1 MKKSQRHHIDELF
14 PTLAY
19 DPELQVFLL
28 ADSSLGFGFLC
39 RPLTGADPS
48 VSARVNV
55 LLNQDWPVDT
65 ILQVSLW
72 TSPDIEESLA
82 VMQARRLK
90 QQKPTYKTMTKAS
103 IEFLR
108 QGTDKPPEPISG
120 ARLRRSYVLI
130 TVKLPIAHPRPSASE
145 MRTATELQMAT
156 KQSLATIGLYPD
168 VLDSNQYVRIMNTL
182 VNWNS
187 FAGWKDRV
195 VPECDPTQLIRDQ
208 LLDYDTV
215 LESDEKGILLNPK
228 RVKTL
233 SAKRTPDHFY
243 FGSAKSYLG
252 DFLSGTRGIRQNALI
267 SMSIHYPDAESTRAK
282 QEGVRQFITNQVNTP
297 IARFLPALVHRKQN
311 FDVLFDAY
319 ADGDRPIR
327 SYFGMVLFCDE
338 QDEAAAISNARV
350 YFREL
355 GFQLLEDKFFC
366 LPFFL
371 NCLPFGAERAAIPD
385 LKRYRTLAT
394 RHAIPLLPIFGD
406 WAGTGTPTLNFVSR
420 NGEHMAVSL
429 FDTTGNYNLCIAAES
444 GKGKSFL
451 TNEIIVS
458 YLTEG
463 AQIWAI
469 DVGRSYENLCEVLEG
484 DFVKFTNSSGICMN
498 PFEIVQHF
506 EEEADMLAGLVSQM
520 AAPTEKLTDFQ
531 TAGLKRILKNLW
543 TAKAQSMSVDD
554 IATTLC
560 SEEDQRLKDVGEQLF
575 PFTTKGEYGR
585 YFNGK
590 NNAKFASDFTV
601 LELEELKGR
610 KHLQQVVLLQLI
622 YQIQQEM
629 YLGER
634 NRPKIVIIDEA
645 WDLLTEGD
653 VAKFMEHGYRRFRKY
668 GGAAVTITQSVNDL
682 YRNAAGRAIVE
693 NSANMYL
700 LGQKAEVIE
709 GMKQDRRLPLSDGGY
724 ELLKTVHT
732 LPGAYSEIF
741 FITEMGSGIGRLI
754 VDPFKRVLFS
764 TKPEDV
770 QALKQLRRQ
779 GLSLG
784 EAVQQLI
791 ESRKSK
797 GATARHLD
805 NAHYTKDSEVQH
817 GR

>member
-1 MKKSQRHHIDELF
+1 MKASRTHTADSLF
-14 PTLAY
+14 SALAY
-19 DPELQVFLL
+19 DNAHHLFLL
-28 ADSSLGFGFLC
+28 ADASIGFGFIC
-39 RPLTGADPS
+39 RPLTGADQS
-48 VSARVNV
+48 VAARVNV
-55 LLNQDWPVDT
+55 LLNQDWPT
-65 ILQVSLW
+65 ETLLQVSLW

-82 VMQARRLK
+82 VMQTRRIK
-90 QQKPTYKTMTKAS
+90 QQKSTYKTMTGAS

-108 QGTDKPPEPISG
+108 QGTTKPPEAISG
-120 ARLRRSYVLI
+120 ARLRRSHVI
-130 TVKLPIAHPRPSASE
+130 VTVKLPIANPRPNEAE
-145 MRTATELQMAT
+145 IRRATELQLAT
-156 KQSLATIGLYPD
+156 QQSLSTIGLYPSI
-168 VLDSNQYVRIMNTL
+168 LDADQYVRVLNTL
-182 VNWNS
+182 LNWNPD
-187 FAGWKDRV
+187 AGWKDRV

-208 LLDYDTV
+208 LLDYDNAVET
-215 LESDEKGILLNPK
+215 DEKGVWLGNK

-252 DFLSGTRGIRQNALI
+252 DILSGTRGIRQNALL
-267 SMSIHYPDAESTRAK
+267 SLTLHYPDAESTRTR

-297 IARFLPALVHRKQN
+297 IARFLPALVQRKHN
-311 FDVLFDAY
+311 FDVLFEAY
-319 ADGDRPIR
+319 GDGDRPIR
-327 SYFGMVLFCDE
+327 SYFGVLLFCDE
-338 QDEAAAISNARV
+338 QEESAAVSNARV

-355 GFQLLEDKFFC
+355 GFQLLEDKYFC

-371 NCLPFGAERAAIPD
+371 NCLPFGPERSAIAD

-394 RHAIPLLPIFGD
+394 RHAIPLLPLFGD

-484 DFVKFTNSSGICMN
+484 DFVKFTHGSGICMN
-498 PFEIVQHF
+498 PFEIVQNF

-531 TAGLKRILKNLW
+531 TAGLKRILKQLW
-543 TAKAQSMSVDD
+543 TEKAQSMSVDD
-554 IATTLC
+554 IARQLC
-560 SEEDQRLKDVGEQLF
+560 AETDQRLKDVGEQLF

-585 YFNGK
+585 YFNGR
-590 NNAKFASDFTV
+590 NNAKFANDFTV

-700 LGQKAEVIE
+700 LGQKAEVID

-754 VDPFKRVLFS
+754 VDPFKRILFS

-784 EAVQQLI
+784 DAIQQLLD
-791 ESRKSK
+791 SRQPKP
-797 GATARHLD
+797 R
-805 NAHYTKDSEVQH
+805 EVSH

>member
-1 MKKSQRHHIDELF
+1 MSTAQRPRTHQLF
-14 PTLAY
+14 SVLAY
-19 DPELQVFLL
+19 EYDQHLFLM
-28 ADSSLGFGFLC
+28 ADNSIGFGFVC
-39 RPLTGADPS
+39 RPMTGADTS

-55 LLNQDWPVDT
+55 LLNQDWPPDT
-65 ILQVSLW
+65 LVQVSLW
-72 TSPDIEESLA
+72 TSPDIEETLA
-82 VMQARRLK
+82 VMQTRRLK
-90 QQKPTYKTMTKAS
+90 QQKSTYKAMTQAS
-103 IEFLR
+103 IDFLR
-108 QGTDKPPEPISG
+108 RATDKAPEAISG
-120 ARLRRSYVLI
+120 ARLRHSHILV
-130 TVKLPIAHPRPSASE
+130 TVKLPMANPRPSDNDIRRAS
-145 MRTATELQMAT
+145 ELQMAT
-156 KQSLATIGLYPD
+156 QQSLSTIGLYPE
-168 VLDSNQYVRIMNTL
+168 VLGSDQYVRILNTL
-182 VNWNS
+182 LNWGTD
-187 FAGWKDRV
+187 AGWKDRV
-195 VPECDPTQLIRDQ
+195 VPECDPSQLIRDQ
-208 LLDYDTV
+208 LLDYDNT
-215 LESDEKGILLNPK
+215 LELDEKGLWLGSK

-252 DFLSGTRGIRQNALI
+252 DLLSGSRGIRQNTLL
-267 SMSIHYPDAESTRAK
+267 SLTLHYPDAESTRTR

-297 IARFLPALVHRKQN
+297 IARFLPVLLQRKHH
-311 FDVLFDAY
+311 FDILFDAY
-319 ADGDRPIR
+319 RDGDRPIR
-327 SYFGMVLFCDE
+327 AYFGVLLFCDAIE
-338 QDEAAAISNARV
+338 EAAAVSNARV

-355 GFQLLEDKFFC
+355 GFQLLEDKYFC

-371 NCLPFGAERAAIPD
+371 NCLPFGAERSAIAD

-394 RHAIPLLPIFGD
+394 RHAIPLLPLFGD

-458 YLTEG
+458 YLAEG

-484 DFVKFTNSSGICMN
+484 DFVKFTHSSTICMN
-498 PFEIVQHF
+498 PFEIIQNF

-531 TAGLKRILKNLW
+531 TAGLKRILKQLW
-543 TAKAQSMSVDD
+543 TEKSQTMSVDD
-554 IATTLC
+554 IAKCLRT
-560 SEEDQRLKDVGEQLF
+560 EVDQRLKDVGEQLF
-575 PFTTKGEYGR
+575 PFTTQGEYGR
-585 YFNGK
+585 YFNGQ
-590 NNAKFASDFTV
+590 NNARFTRDFTV

-700 LGQKAEVIE
+700 LGQKTEVIE

-754 VDPFKRVLFS
+754 VDPFKRILFS

-770 QALKQLRRQ
+770 NALKQLRQQ

-784 EAVQQLI
+784 AAIQQLI
-791 ESRKSK
+791 NYRSNKSR
-797 GATARHLD
+797 
-805 NAHYTKDSEVQH
+805 EVNY
-817 GR
+817 GS

>member
-1 MKKSQRHHIDELF
+1 MKPSRIHPADSLF
-14 PTLAY
+14 SALAY
-19 DPELQVFLL
+19 DPDHQLFLL
-28 ADSSLGFGFLC
+28 ADASIGFGFIC

-55 LLNQDWPVDT
+55 LLNQDWPT
-65 ILQVSLW
+65 ETLLQVSLW

-82 VMQARRLK
+82 IMQTRRLK
-90 QQKPTYKTMTKAS
+90 QQKTIYKAMTQAS
-103 IEFLR
+103 IDFLR
-108 QGTDKPPEPISG
+108 QGTGKAPETVSG
-120 ARLRRSYVLI
+120 ARLRRSQVI
-130 TVKLPIAHPRPSASE
+130 VTVKLPIVNPRPSENELVRA
-145 MRTATELQMAT
+145 AELQRAT
-156 KQSLATIGLYPD
+156 QQSLTTIGLNPD
-168 VLDSNQYVRIMNTL
+168 VLDADHYVRVLNTVL
-182 VNWNS
+182 NWNDD
-187 FAGWKDRV
+187 AGWKDRV

-208 LLDYDTV
+208 LLDYDNA
-215 LESDEKGILLNPK
+215 LETDEKGVWLGTK

-252 DFLSGTRGIRQNALI
+252 DILSGTRGIRQNTLI
-267 SMSIHYPDAESTRAK
+267 SLTLHYPDAESTRAR

-297 IARFLPALVHRKQN
+297 IARFLPALIQRKHN

-319 ADGDRPIR
+319 GDGDRPIR
-327 SYFGMVLFCDE
+327 SYFGLVLFCDDGE
-338 QDEAAAISNARV
+338 ESAAISNARV

-355 GFQLLEDKFFC
+355 GFQLLEDKYFC

-371 NCLPFGAERAAIPD
+371 NCLPFGAERAAISD

-394 RHAIPLLPIFGD
+394 RHAIPLLPLFGD

-463 AQIWAI
+463 AQIWTI

-484 DFVKFTNSSGICMN
+484 DFVKFTHGSGICMN
-498 PFEIVQHF
+498 PFEIVQNF

-520 AAPTEKLTDFQ
+520 AAPTEKLSDFQ
-531 TAGLKRILKNLW
+531 TAGLKRVLKNLW
-543 TAKAQSMSVDD
+543 TEKAQAMSVDD
-554 IATTLC
+554 IAAILC
-560 SEEDQRLKDVGEQLF
+560 REDDQRLRDVGEQLF
-575 PFTTKGEYGR
+575 PFTSRGEYGR
-585 YFNGK
+585 YFNGR
-590 NNAKFASDFTV
+590 NNARFSNDFTV

-741 FITEMGSGIGRLI
+741 FLTEMGSGIGRLI
-754 VDPFKRVLFS
+754 VDPFKRLLFS

-784 EAVQQLI
+784 DAIQQLQS
-791 ESRKSK
+791 SRKAK
-797 GATARHLD
+797 ER
-805 NAHYTKDSEVQH
+805 EVYH

>member
-1 MKKSQRHHIDELF
+1 MKPSRIHPADSLF
-14 PTLAY
+14 SALAY
-19 DPELQVFLL
+19 DPNHQLFLL
-28 ADSSLGFGFLC
+28 ADASIGFGFIC

-55 LLNQDWPVDT
+55 LLNQDWPT
-65 ILQVSLW
+65 ETLLQVSLW

-82 VMQARRLK
+82 IMQTRRFK
-90 QQKPTYKTMTKAS
+90 QQKTIYKAMTQAS
-103 IEFLR
+103 IDFLR
-108 QGTDKPPEPISG
+108 QGTGKAPETVSG
-120 ARLRRSYVLI
+120 ARLRRSQVI
-130 TVKLPIAHPRPSASE
+130 VTVKLPIVNPRPSENELVRA
-145 MRTATELQMAT
+145 AELQRAT
-156 KQSLATIGLYPD
+156 QQSLTTIGLNPD
-168 VLDSNQYVRIMNTL
+168 VLDADHYVRVLNTVL
-182 VNWNS
+182 NWNVD
-187 FAGWKDRV
+187 AGWKDRV

-208 LLDYDTV
+208 LLDYDTA
-215 LESDEKGILLNPK
+215 LETDEKGVWLGTK

-252 DFLSGTRGIRQNALI
+252 DILSGTRGIRQNTLI
-267 SMSIHYPDAESTRAK
+267 SLTLHYPDAESTRAR

-297 IARFLPALVHRKQN
+297 IARFLPALIQRKHN

-319 ADGDRPIR
+319 GDGDRPIR
-327 SYFGMVLFCDE
+327 SYFGLVLFCDDGE
-338 QDEAAAISNARV
+338 ESAAISNARV

-355 GFQLLEDKFFC
+355 GFQLLEDKYFC

-371 NCLPFGAERAAIPD
+371 NCLPFGAERAAIAD

-394 RHAIPLLPIFGD
+394 RHAIPLLPLFGD

-463 AQIWAI
+463 AQIWTI

-484 DFVKFTNSSGICMN
+484 DFVKFTHGSGICMN
-498 PFEIVQHF
+498 PFEIVQNF

-520 AAPTEKLTDFQ
+520 AAPTEKLSDFQ
-531 TAGLKRILKNLW
+531 TAGLKRVLKNLW
-543 TAKAQSMSVDD
+543 TEKAQAMSVDD
-554 IATTLC
+554 IAAILC
-560 SEEDQRLKDVGEQLF
+560 REDDQRLRDVGEQLF
-575 PFTTKGEYGR
+575 PFTSRGEYGR
-585 YFNGK
+585 YFNGR
-590 NNAKFASDFTV
+590 NNARFSNDFTV

-741 FITEMGSGIGRLI
+741 FLTEMGSGIGRLI
-754 VDPFKRVLFS
+754 VDPFKRLLFS

-784 EAVQQLI
+784 DAIQQLQS
-791 ESRKSK
+791 SRKAK
-797 GATARHLD
+797 ER
-805 NAHYTKDSEVQH
+805 EVTH

>member
-1 MKKSQRHHIDELF
+1 MKSSRIHPADSLF
-14 PTLAY
+14 SALAY
-19 DPELQVFLL
+19 DPDHQLFLL
-28 ADSSLGFGFLC
+28 ADASIGFGFIC

-55 LLNQDWPVDT
+55 LLNQDWPT
-65 ILQVSLW
+65 ETLLQVSLW

-82 VMQARRLK
+82 IMQTRRLK
-90 QQKPTYKTMTKAS
+90 QQKTIYKAMTQAS
-103 IEFLR
+103 IDFLR
-108 QGTDKPPEPISG
+108 QGTGKAPETVSG
-120 ARLRRSYVLI
+120 ARLRRSQVI
-130 TVKLPIAHPRPSASE
+130 VTVKLPIVNPRPSENELVRA
-145 MRTATELQMAT
+145 AELQRAT
-156 KQSLATIGLYPD
+156 QQSLTTIGLVPD
-168 VLDSNQYVRIMNTL
+168 VLDADHYVRVLNTVL
-182 VNWNS
+182 NWNDD
-187 FAGWKDRV
+187 AGWKDRV

-208 LLDYDTV
+208 LLDYDNA
-215 LESDEKGILLNPK
+215 LETDEKGVWLGTK

-252 DFLSGTRGIRQNALI
+252 DILSGTRGIRQNTLI
-267 SMSIHYPDAESTRAK
+267 SLTLHYPDAESTRAR

-297 IARFLPALVHRKQN
+297 IARFLPALIQRKHN

-319 ADGDRPIR
+319 GDGDRPIR
-327 SYFGMVLFCDE
+327 SYFGLVLFCDDGE
-338 QDEAAAISNARV
+338 ESAAISNARV

-355 GFQLLEDKFFC
+355 GFQLLEDKYFC

-371 NCLPFGAERAAIPD
+371 NCLPFGAERAAIAD

-394 RHAIPLLPIFGD
+394 RHAIPLLPLFGD

-463 AQIWAI
+463 AQIWTI

-484 DFVKFTNSSGICMN
+484 DFVKFTHGSGICMN
-498 PFEIVQHF
+498 PFEIVQNF

-520 AAPTEKLTDFQ
+520 AAPTEKLSDFQ
-531 TAGLKRILKNLW
+531 TAGLKRVLKNLW
-543 TAKAQSMSVDD
+543 TEKAQAMSVDD
-554 IATTLC
+554 IAAILC
-560 SEEDQRLKDVGEQLF
+560 REDDQRLRDVGEQLF
-575 PFTTKGEYGR
+575 PFTSRGEYGR
-585 YFNGK
+585 YFNGR
-590 NNAKFASDFTV
+590 NNARFSNDFTV

-741 FITEMGSGIGRLI
+741 FLTEMGSGIGRLI
-754 VDPFKRVLFS
+754 VDPFKRLLFS

-784 EAVQQLI
+784 DAIQQLQS
-791 ESRKSK
+791 SRKAK
-797 GATARHLD
+797 ER
-805 NAHYTKDSEVQH
+805 EVTH

>member
-1 MKKSQRHHIDELF
+1 MKPPRIHPADSLF
-14 PTLAY
+14 SALAY
-19 DPELQVFLL
+19 DPDHQLFLL
-28 ADSSLGFGFLC
+28 ADASIGFGFIC

-55 LLNQDWPVDT
+55 LLNQDWPT
-65 ILQVSLW
+65 ETLLQVSLW

-82 VMQARRLK
+82 IMQTRRLK
-90 QQKPTYKTMTKAS
+90 QQKTIYKAMTQAS
-103 IEFLR
+103 IDFLR
-108 QGTDKPPEPISG
+108 QGTGKPPESVSG
-120 ARLRRSYVLI
+120 ARLRRSQVI
-130 TVKLPIAHPRPSASE
+130 VTVKLPIVNPRPSENELVRASE
-145 MRTATELQMAT
+145 LQRATQ
-156 KQSLATIGLYPD
+156 QSLTTIGLNPD
-168 VLDSNQYVRIMNTL
+168 VLDADHYVRVLNTVL
-182 VNWNS
+182 NWNDD
-187 FAGWKDRV
+187 AGWKDRV

-208 LLDYDTV
+208 LLDYDNA
-215 LESDEKGILLNPK
+215 LETDEKGVWLGPK

-252 DFLSGTRGIRQNALI
+252 DILSGTRGIRQNALI
-267 SMSIHYPDAESTRAK
+267 SLTLHYPDAESTRAR

-297 IARFLPALVHRKQN
+297 IARFLPALIQRKHN

-319 ADGDRPIR
+319 GDGDRPIR
-327 SYFGMVLFCDE
+327 SYFGLVLFCDDGE
-338 QDEAAAISNARV
+338 ESAAISNARV

-355 GFQLLEDKFFC
+355 GFQLLEDKYFC

-394 RHAIPLLPIFGD
+394 RHAIPLLPLFGD

-463 AQIWAI
+463 AQIWTI

-484 DFVKFTNSSGICMN
+484 DFVKFTHGSGICMN
-498 PFEIVQHF
+498 PFEIVQNF

-520 AAPTEKLTDFQ
+520 AAPTEKLSDFQ
-531 TAGLKRILKNLW
+531 TAGLKRVLKNLW
-543 TAKAQSMSVDD
+543 TEKAQAMSVDD
-554 IATTLC
+554 IAAILC
-560 SEEDQRLKDVGEQLF
+560 REDDQRLRDVGEQLF
-575 PFTTKGEYGR
+575 PFTSRGEYGR
-585 YFNGK
+585 YFNGR
-590 NNAKFASDFTV
+590 NNARFSNDFTV

-741 FITEMGSGIGRLI
+741 FLTEMGSGIGRLI
-754 VDPFKRVLFS
+754 VDPFKRLLFS

-784 EAVQQLI
+784 DAIQQLQS
-791 ESRKSK
+791 SRKAK
-797 GATARHLD
+797 ER
-805 NAHYTKDSEVQH
+805 EVTH

>member
-1 MKKSQRHHIDELF
+1 MKQPRIHTADTLF
-14 PTLAY
+14 SALAY
-19 DPELQVFLL
+19 DPDQHVFLL
-28 ADSSLGFGFLC
+28 ADASIGFGFIC
-39 RPLTGADPS
+39 QPLTGADAS

-55 LLNQDWPVDT
+55 LLNQDWPT
-65 ILQVSLW
+65 ETLLQVSLW
-72 TSPDIEESLA
+72 TSPDIEEALA
-82 VMQARRLK
+82 VMQTRRLK
-90 QQKPTYKTMTKAS
+90 QQKSTYKTMTQAS
-103 IEFLR
+103 INFLR
-108 QGTDKPPEPISG
+108 QGTGKAPATLSG
-120 ARLRRSYVLI
+120 ARLRRSHVLV
-130 TVKLPIAHPRPSASE
+130 TVKLPINNPRPGANELRSA
-145 MRTATELQMAT
+145 AELQRAT
-156 KQSLATIGLYPD
+156 QQSLTTIGLNPAI
-168 VLDSNQYVRIMNTL
+168 LDADHYVRVLNTVL
-182 VNWNS
+182 NWS
-187 FAGWKDRV
+187 PDAGWKDRV

-208 LLDYDTV
+208 LLDYDTA
-215 LESDEKGILLNPK
+215 LQTDEKGVWLGLK

-252 DFLSGTRGIRQNALI
+252 DLLSGTRGIRQNTLI
-267 SMSIHYPDAESTRAK
+267 SLTLHYPDAESTRTR

-297 IARFLPALVHRKQN
+297 IARFLPVLVQRKHN
-311 FDVLFDAY
+311 FELLFDAY
-319 ADGDRPIR
+319 SDGDRPIR
-327 SYFGMVLFCDE
+327 SYFGVVLFCDDQE
-338 QDEAAAISNARV
+338 EAAAISNARV

-394 RHAIPLLPIFGD
+394 RHAIPLLPLFGD

-484 DFVKFTNSSGICMN
+484 DFVKFTHSSGICMN
-498 PFEIVQHF
+498 PFEIVQNF

-520 AAPTEKLTDFQ
+520 AAPTEKLSDFQ
-531 TAGLKRILKNLW
+531 TAGLKRILKTLW
-543 TAKAQSMSVDD
+543 TGKAQAMSVDD
-554 IATTLC
+554 IALALC
-560 SEEDQRLKDVGEQLF
+560 AEDDQRLKDVGEQLF
-575 PFTTKGEYGR
+575 PFTTRGEYGR
-585 YFNGK
+585 YFNGR
-590 NNAKFASDFTV
+590 NNARFANDFTV

-732 LPGAYSEIF
+732 LPGVYSEIF
-741 FITEMGSGIGRLI
+741 FLTEMGSGIGRLI
-754 VDPFKRVLFS
+754 VDPFKRLLFS

-770 QALKQLRRQ
+770 QALKLLRRQ

-784 EAVQQLI
+784 EAIGQLLA
-791 ESRKSK
+791 SRNPQERETRY
-797 GATARHLD
+797 G
-805 NAHYTKDSEVQH
+805 Q
-817 GR
+817 

>member
-1 MKKSQRHHIDELF
+1 MKHPRIHTADSLF
-14 PTLAY
+14 SALAY
-19 DPELQVFLL
+19 DPDHRLFLL
-28 ADSSLGFGFLC
+28 ADSSIGFGFIC
-39 RPLTGADPS
+39 RPLTGADTS

-55 LLNQDWPVDT
+55 LLNQDWPT
-65 ILQVSLW
+65 ETLLQVSLW

-82 VMQARRLK
+82 VMQTRRLK
-90 QQKPTYKTMTKAS
+90 QQKTTYKVMTQAS
-103 IEFLR
+103 IDFLR
-108 QGTDKPPEPISG
+108 QGTCKPPEAISG
-120 ARLRRSYVLI
+120 ARLRRSHVI
-130 TVKLPIAHPRPSASE
+130 VTVKLPIAHPRPSDSE
-145 MRTATELQMAT
+145 LRSAAELQLAT
-156 KQSLATIGLYPD
+156 RQSLVTIGLYPD
-168 VLDSNQYVRIMNTL
+168 ILDANQYVRLLNTVL
-182 VNWNS
+182 NWSPN
-187 FAGWKDRV
+187 AGWKDRV

-208 LLDYDTV
+208 LLDYDTA
-215 LESDEKGILLNPK
+215 LQADEKGVWLDPK

-252 DFLSGTRGIRQNALI
+252 DILSGTRGIRQNALI
-267 SMSIHYPDAESTRAK
+267 SLTLHYPDAESTRAR

-297 IARFLPALVHRKQN
+297 IARFLPALVQRKHN
-311 FDVLFDAY
+311 FEVLFDAY
-319 ADGDRPIR
+319 GDGDRPIR
-327 SYFGMVLFCDE
+327 SYFGLVLFCDDQE
-338 QDEAAAISNARV
+338 EAAAISNARV

-355 GFQLLEDKFFC
+355 GFQLLEDKYFC

-394 RHAIPLLPIFGD
+394 RHAIPLLPLFGD

-484 DFVKFTNSSGICMN
+484 DFVKFTHGSEICMN
-498 PFEIVQHF
+498 PFEIVQNF

-520 AAPTEKLTDFQ
+520 AAPTEKLSDFQ

-543 TAKAQSMSVDD
+543 TEKAQAMSVDN
-554 IATTLC
+554 IAFALC
-560 SEEDQRLKDVGEQLF
+560 AEDDQRLKDVGEQLF
-575 PFTTKGEYGR
+575 PFSTRGEYGR
-585 YFNGK
+585 YFNGR
-590 NNAKFASDFTV
+590 NNARFVNDFTV

-741 FITEMGSGIGRLI
+741 FLTEMGSGIGRLI
-754 VDPFKRVLFS
+754 VDPFKRLLFS

-770 QALKQLRRQ
+770 QAMKQLRRQ

-784 EAVQQLI
+784 DAIQQLLD
-791 ESRKSK
+791 SRKP
-797 GATARHLD
+797 
-805 NAHYTKDSEVQH
+805 KDREVPY

>member
-1 MKKSQRHHIDELF
+1 MKPSRIHPADSLF
-14 PTLAY
+14 SALAY
-19 DPELQVFLL
+19 DPDHQLFLL
-28 ADSSLGFGFLC
+28 AGSNIGFGFIC

-55 LLNQDWPVDT
+55 LLNQDWPT
-65 ILQVSLW
+65 ETLLQVNLW

-82 VMQARRLK
+82 IMQTRRLK
-90 QQKPTYKTMTKAS
+90 QQKTIYKAMTQAS
-103 IEFLR
+103 IDFLR
-108 QGTDKPPEPISG
+108 QGTGKAPETVSG
-120 ARLRRSYVLI
+120 ARLRRSQVI
-130 TVKLPIAHPRPSASE
+130 VTVKLPIVNPRPSENELVRA
-145 MRTATELQMAT
+145 AELQRAT
-156 KQSLATIGLYPD
+156 QQSLTTIGLNPD
-168 VLDSNQYVRIMNTL
+168 VLDADHYVRVLNTVL
-182 VNWNS
+182 NWS
-187 FAGWKDRV
+187 PEAGWKDRV

-208 LLDYDTV
+208 LLDYDNA
-215 LESDEKGILLNPK
+215 LETDEKGVWLGPK

-233 SAKRTPDHFY
+233 SAKRTPEHFY

-252 DFLSGTRGIRQNALI
+252 DILSGTRGIRQNALI
-267 SMSIHYPDAESTRAK
+267 SLTLHYPDAESTRAR

-297 IARFLPALVHRKQN
+297 IARFLPALIQRKHN

-319 ADGDRPIR
+319 GDGDRPIR
-327 SYFGMVLFCDE
+327 SYFGLVLFCDDGE
-338 QDEAAAISNARV
+338 ESAAISNARV

-355 GFQLLEDKFFC
+355 GFQLLEDKYFC

-371 NCLPFGAERAAIPD
+371 NCLPFGAERAAITD

-394 RHAIPLLPIFGD
+394 RHAIPLLPLFGD

-463 AQIWAI
+463 AQIWTI

-484 DFVKFTNSSGICMN
+484 DFVKFTHGSGICMN
-498 PFEIVQHF
+498 PFEIVQNF

-520 AAPTEKLTDFQ
+520 AAPTEKLSDFQ
-531 TAGLKRILKNLW
+531 TAGLKRVLKNLW
-543 TAKAQSMSVDD
+543 TEKAQAMSVDD
-554 IATTLC
+554 IAAILC
-560 SEEDQRLKDVGEQLF
+560 REDDQRLRDVGEQLF
-575 PFTTKGEYGR
+575 PFTSRGEYGR
-585 YFNGK
+585 YFNGR
-590 NNAKFASDFTV
+590 NNARFGNDFTV

-741 FITEMGSGIGRLI
+741 FLTEMGSGIGRLI
-754 VDPFKRVLFS
+754 VDPFKRLLFS

-784 EAVQQLI
+784 DAIQQLQSNLKAK
-791 ESRKSK
+791 ER
-797 GATARHLD
+797 
-805 NAHYTKDSEVQH
+805 EVTH

>member
-1 MKKSQRHHIDELF
+1 MKPSHIHPADSLF
-14 PTLAY
+14 SALAY
-19 DPELQVFLL
+19 DPDHQLFLL
-28 ADSSLGFGFLC
+28 ADASIGFGFIC
-39 RPLTGADPS
+39 RPLNGADPS

-55 LLNQDWPVDT
+55 LLNQDWPT
-65 ILQVSLW
+65 ETLLQVSLW

-82 VMQARRLK
+82 IMQTRRLK
-90 QQKPTYKTMTKAS
+90 QQKTIYKAMTQAS
-103 IEFLR
+103 IDFLR
-108 QGTDKPPEPISG
+108 QGTGKASETVSG
-120 ARLRRSYVLI
+120 ARLRRSQVI
-130 TVKLPIAHPRPSASE
+130 VTVKLPIVNPRPSDNELVRA
-145 MRTATELQMAT
+145 AELQRAT
-156 KQSLATIGLYPD
+156 QQSLTTIGLTPD
-168 VLDSNQYVRIMNTL
+168 VLDADHYVRVLNTVL
-182 VNWNS
+182 NWNDD
-187 FAGWKDRV
+187 AGWKDRV

-208 LLDYDTV
+208 LLDYDNA
-215 LESDEKGILLNPK
+215 LETDEKGVWLGTK

-252 DFLSGTRGIRQNALI
+252 DILSGTRGIRQNALI
-267 SMSIHYPDAESTRAK
+267 SLTLHYPDAESTRAR

-297 IARFLPALVHRKQN
+297 IARFLPALIQRKHN

-319 ADGDRPIR
+319 GDGDRPIR
-327 SYFGMVLFCDE
+327 SYFGLVLFCDDGE
-338 QDEAAAISNARV
+338 ESAAISNARV

-355 GFQLLEDKFFC
+355 GFQLLEDRYFC

-394 RHAIPLLPIFGD
+394 RHAIPLLPLFGD

-463 AQIWAI
+463 AQIWTI

-484 DFVKFTNSSGICMN
+484 DFVKFTHGSGICMN
-498 PFEIVQHF
+498 PFEIVQNF

-520 AAPTEKLTDFQ
+520 AAPTEKLSDFQ
-531 TAGLKRILKNLW
+531 TAGLKRVLKNLW
-543 TAKAQSMSVDD
+543 TEKAQAMSVDD
-554 IATTLC
+554 IAAILC
-560 SEEDQRLKDVGEQLF
+560 REDDQRLRDVGEQLF
-575 PFTTKGEYGR
+575 PFTSRGEYGR
-585 YFNGK
+585 YFNGR
-590 NNAKFASDFTV
+590 NNARFSNDFTV

-741 FITEMGSGIGRLI
+741 FLTEMGSGIGRLI
-754 VDPFKRVLFS
+754 VDPFKRLLFS

-784 EAVQQLI
+784 DAIQQLQS
-791 ESRKSK
+791 SRKAK
-797 GATARHLD
+797 ER
-805 NAHYTKDSEVQH
+805 EVYH

>member
-1 MKKSQRHHIDELF
+1 MKHLMKRTRLHPAADLF
-14 PTLAY
+14 SALAY
-19 DPELQVFLL
+19 DDDHHLLLL
-28 ADSSLGFGFLC
+28 ADSSIGFGFIC
-39 RPLTGADPS
+39 RPLTGADHS

-55 LLNQDWPVDT
+55 LLNQDWPT
-65 ILQVSLW
+65 ETLLQVSLW
-72 TSPDIEESLA
+72 TSPDIEEALA
-82 VMQARRLK
+82 VMQTRRLK
-90 QQKPTYKTMTKAS
+90 QQKPTYKTMTGAC
-103 IEFLR
+103 IDFLR
-108 QGTDKPPEPISG
+108 QGTNNPPESISG
-120 ARLRRSYVLI
+120 ARLRRSHVLV
-130 TVKLPIAHPRPSASE
+130 TVKLPLANPRPSEAE
-145 MRTATELQMAT
+145 IRRATELQLAT
-156 KQSLATIGLYPD
+156 QQSLSTIGLYPE
-168 VLDSNQYVRIMNTL
+168 VLNANQYVRLLNTL
-182 VNWNS
+182 LNWNPD
-187 FAGWKDRV
+187 AGWKDRV
-195 VPECDPTQLIRDQ
+195 VPECDPAQVIRDQ
-208 LLDYDTV
+208 LLDYDNALQT
-215 LESDEKGILLNPK
+215 DEKGVWLGQK

-252 DFLSGTRGIRQNALI
+252 DILSGTRGIRQNTLI
-267 SMSIHYPDAESTRAK
+267 SLTLHYPDAESTRTR

-297 IARFLPALVHRKQN
+297 IARFLPALVQRKHH

-319 ADGDRPIR
+319 GDGDRPIR
-327 SYFGMVLFCDE
+327 SYFGVVLFCDAP
-338 QDEAAAISNARV
+338 DEAAAISNARV

-366 LPFFL
+366 LPLFL
-371 NCLPFGAERAAIPD
+371 NCLPFGAERSAIAD

-394 RHAIPLLPIFGD
+394 RHAIPLLPLFGD

-420 NGEHMAVSL
+420 NGEHMSVSL

-484 DFVKFTNSSGICMN
+484 DFVKFTQASGICMN
-498 PFEIVQHF
+498 PFEIVQSF

-543 TAKAQSMSVDD
+543 TEKAQAMSVDD
-554 IATTLC
+554 IAKHLC
-560 SEEDQRLKDVGEQLF
+560 SEDDQRLKDVGEQLF
-575 PFTTKGEYGR
+575 PFTTRGEYGR
-585 YFNGK
+585 YFNGH
-590 NNAKFASDFTV
+590 NNARFRNDFTV

-709 GMKQDRRLPLSDGGY
+709 GMKQDRRLPLFDGGY

-754 VDPFKRVLFS
+754 VDPFKRILFS

-770 QALKQLRRQ
+770 QALKTLRRQ

-784 EAVQQLI
+784 DAVQQLLD
-791 ESRKSK
+791 SRKPK
-797 GATARHLD
+797 EREAFYG
-805 NAHYTKDSEVQH
+805 K
-817 GR
+817 

>member
-1 MKKSQRHHIDELF
+1 MKPSRIHPADSLF
-14 PTLAY
+14 SALAY
-19 DPELQVFLL
+19 DPDHQLFLL
-28 ADSSLGFGFLC
+28 ADASIGFGFIC

-55 LLNQDWPVDT
+55 LLNQDWPT
-65 ILQVSLW
+65 ETLLQVSLW

-82 VMQARRLK
+82 IMQTRRLK
-90 QQKPTYKTMTKAS
+90 QQKTIYKAMTQAS
-103 IEFLR
+103 IDFLR
-108 QGTDKPPEPISG
+108 QGTGKAPETVSG
-120 ARLRRSYVLI
+120 ARLRRSQVI
-130 TVKLPIAHPRPSASE
+130 VTVKLPIVNPRPSENELVRA
-145 MRTATELQMAT
+145 AELQRAT
-156 KQSLATIGLYPD
+156 QQSLTTIGLTPD
-168 VLDSNQYVRIMNTL
+168 VLDANHYVRVLNTVL
-182 VNWNS
+182 NWNDD
-187 FAGWKDRV
+187 AGWKDRV

-208 LLDYDTV
+208 LLDYDNA
-215 LESDEKGILLNPK
+215 LETDEKGVWLGPK

-252 DFLSGTRGIRQNALI
+252 DILSGTRGIRQNTLI
-267 SMSIHYPDAESTRAK
+267 SLTLHYPDAESTRAR

-297 IARFLPALVHRKQN
+297 IARFLPALIQRKHN

-319 ADGDRPIR
+319 GDGDRPIR
-327 SYFGMVLFCDE
+327 SYFGLVLFCDDGE
-338 QDEAAAISNARV
+338 ESAAISNARV

-355 GFQLLEDKFFC
+355 GFQLLEDKYFC

-371 NCLPFGAERAAIPD
+371 NCLPFGAERAAIAD

-394 RHAIPLLPIFGD
+394 RHAIPLLPLFGD

-463 AQIWAI
+463 AQIWTI

-484 DFVKFTNSSGICMN
+484 DFVKFTHGSGICMN
-498 PFEIVQHF
+498 PFEIVQNF

-520 AAPTEKLTDFQ
+520 AAPTEKLSDFQ
-531 TAGLKRILKNLW
+531 TAGLKRVLKNLW
-543 TAKAQSMSVDD
+543 TEKAQAMSVDD
-554 IATTLC
+554 IAAILC
-560 SEEDQRLKDVGEQLF
+560 REDDQRLRDVGEQLF
-575 PFTTKGEYGR
+575 PFTSRGEYGR
-585 YFNGK
+585 YFNGR
-590 NNAKFASDFTV
+590 NNARFSNDFTV

-700 LGQKAEVIE
+700 LGQKAEAIE

-741 FITEMGSGIGRLI
+741 FLTEMGSGIGRLI
-754 VDPFKRVLFS
+754 VDPFKRLLFS

-779 GLSLG
+779 GMSLG
-784 EAVQQLI
+784 DAIQQLQS
-791 ESRKSK
+791 SRKAK
-797 GATARHLD
+797 GR
-805 NAHYTKDSEVQH
+805 EVTH

>member
-1 MKKSQRHHIDELF
+1 MKQSRLHTADTLF
-14 PTLAY
+14 STLAY
-19 DPELQVFLL
+19 DHDHHLFLL
-28 ADSSLGFGFLC
+28 ADASIGFGFIC
-39 RPLTGADPS
+39 RPLTGADAS

-55 LLNQDWPVDT
+55 LLNQDWPT
-65 ILQVSLW
+65 ETLLQVSLW

-82 VMQARRLK
+82 VMQTRRIK
-90 QQKPTYKTMTKAS
+90 QQKSTYKTMTGAS

-108 QGTDKPPEPISG
+108 RGTSKPPEAISG
-120 ARLRRSYVLI
+120 ARLRRSHVI
-130 TVKLPIAHPRPSASE
+130 VTVKLPIASPRPNEAE
-145 MRTATELQMAT
+145 IRRATELQLAT
-156 KQSLATIGLYPD
+156 QQSLSTIGLYPSI
-168 VLDSNQYVRIMNTL
+168 LDADQYVRVLNTL
-182 VNWNS
+182 LNWNPD
-187 FAGWKDRV
+187 AGWKDRV

-208 LLDYDTV
+208 LLDYDNAVET
-215 LESDEKGILLNPK
+215 DEKGVWLGNK

-252 DFLSGTRGIRQNALI
+252 DILSGTRGIRQNALI
-267 SMSIHYPDAESTRAK
+267 SLTLHYPDAESTRTR

-297 IARFLPALVHRKQN
+297 IARFLPVLVQRKHN
-311 FDVLFDAY
+311 FDVLFEAY
-319 ADGDRPIR
+319 GDGDRPIR
-327 SYFGMVLFCDE
+327 SYFGVLLFCDE
-338 QDEAAAISNARV
+338 QDESAAVSNARV

-355 GFQLLEDKFFC
+355 GFQLLEDKYFC
-366 LPFFL
+366 LPIFL
-371 NCLPFGAERAAIPD
+371 NCLPFGPERSAIAD

-394 RHAIPLLPIFGD
+394 RHAIPLLPLFGD

-463 AQIWAI
+463 AHIWAI

-484 DFVKFTNSSGICMN
+484 DFVKFTHGSGICMN
-498 PFEIVQHF
+498 PFEIVQNF
-506 EEEADMLAGLVSQM
+506 EEEADMLSGLVSQM

-531 TAGLKRILKNLW
+531 TAGLKRILKQLW
-543 TAKAQSMSVDD
+543 TEKAQSMSVDD
-554 IATTLC
+554 IAKQLC
-560 SEEDQRLKDVGEQLF
+560 AETDQRLKDVGEQLF

-590 NNAKFASDFTV
+590 NNAKFTRDFTV

-754 VDPFKRVLFS
+754 VDPFKRILFS
-764 TKPEDV
+764 TKPDDV
-770 QALKQLRRQ
+770 NALKQLRRQ

-784 EAVQQLI
+784 DAIQQLLD
-791 ESRKSK
+791 SRQTKS
-797 GATARHLD
+797 REI
-805 NAHYTKDSEVQH
+805 NH

>member
-1 MKKSQRHHIDELF
+1 MKQSRTHTADTLF
-14 PTLAY
+14 STLAY
-19 DPELQVFLL
+19 DHEHHLFLL
-28 ADSSLGFGFLC
+28 ADSSIGFGFIC

-55 LLNQDWPVDT
+55 LLNQDWPT
-65 ILQVSLW
+65 ETLLQVSLW
-72 TSPDIEESLA
+72 TSPDIEETLA
-82 VMQARRLK
+82 VMQTRRLK
-90 QQKPTYKTMTKAS
+90 QQKQTYKTMTGAS
-103 IEFLR
+103 IDFLR
-108 QGTDKPPEPISG
+108 QGTTKPPESISG
-120 ARLRRSYVLI
+120 ARLRRSHVI
-130 TVKLPIAHPRPSASE
+130 VTVKLPMADPRPSEAE
-145 MRTATELQMAT
+145 IRRATELQLAT
-156 KQSLATIGLYPD
+156 QQSLSTIGLYPSI
-168 VLDSNQYVRIMNTL
+168 LDSDQYVRVLNTIL
-182 VNWNS
+182 NWHPD
-187 FAGWKDRV
+187 AGWKDRV
-195 VPECDPTQLIRDQ
+195 VPECDLTQLIRDQ
-208 LLDYDTV
+208 LLDYDNALQT
-215 LESDEKGILLNPK
+215 DEKGVWLGNK

-252 DFLSGTRGIRQNALI
+252 DILSGTRGIRQNALL
-267 SMSIHYPDAESTRAK
+267 SLTLHYPDAESTRSR

-297 IARFLPALVHRKQN
+297 IARFLPVLVQRKHH

-319 ADGDRPIR
+319 RDGDRPIR
-327 SYFGMVLFCDE
+327 AYFGVLLFCDE
-338 QDEAAAISNARV
+338 QEEAAAVSNARV

-355 GFQLLEDKFFC
+355 GFQLLEDKYFC

-371 NCLPFGAERAAIPD
+371 NCLPFGPERSAIAD

-394 RHAIPLLPIFGD
+394 RHAIPLLPLFGD

-484 DFVKFTNSSGICMN
+484 DFVKFTHGSGICMN
-498 PFEIVQHF
+498 PFEIVQNF

-531 TAGLKRILKNLW
+531 TAGLKRILKQLW
-543 TAKAQSMSVDD
+543 TEKAQFMSVDD
-554 IATTLC
+554 IAKQLC
-560 SEEDQRLKDVGEQLF
+560 SETDQRLKDVGEQLF
-575 PFTTKGEYGR
+575 PFTTRGEYGR
-585 YFNGK
+585 YFNGQ

-754 VDPFKRVLFS
+754 VDPFKRILFS

-770 QALKQLRRQ
+770 QALKQLRQQ

-784 EAVQQLI
+784 DAIQKLI
-791 ESRKSK
+791 DSRQSKSREF
-797 GATARHLD
+797 T
-805 NAHYTKDSEVQH
+805 H

>member
-1 MKKSQRHHIDELF
+1 MKASRTHTADSLF
-14 PTLAY
+14 SALAY
-19 DPELQVFLL
+19 DNDHHLFLL
-28 ADSSLGFGFLC
+28 ADASISFGFIC
-39 RPLTGADPS
+39 RPLTGADQS
-48 VSARVNV
+48 VAARVNV
-55 LLNQDWPVDT
+55 LLNQDWPT
-65 ILQVSLW
+65 ETLLQVSLW

-82 VMQARRLK
+82 VMQTRRIK
-90 QQKPTYKTMTKAS
+90 QQKNTYKTMTGAS

-108 QGTDKPPEPISG
+108 QGTTKPPEAISG
-120 ARLRRSYVLI
+120 ARLRRSHVI
-130 TVKLPIAHPRPSASE
+130 VTVKLPIANPRPNEAE
-145 MRTATELQMAT
+145 IRRATELQLAT
-156 KQSLATIGLYPD
+156 QQSLSTIGLYPSI
-168 VLDSNQYVRIMNTL
+168 LDADQYVRVLNTIL
-182 VNWNS
+182 NWNPD
-187 FAGWKDRV
+187 AGWKDRV

-208 LLDYDTV
+208 LLDYDNAVET
-215 LESDEKGILLNPK
+215 DEKGVWLGNK

-252 DFLSGTRGIRQNALI
+252 DILSGTRGIRQNALL
-267 SMSIHYPDAESTRAK
+267 SLTLHYPDAESTRTR

-297 IARFLPALVHRKQN
+297 IARFLPALVQRKHN
-311 FDVLFDAY
+311 FDVLFEAY
-319 ADGDRPIR
+319 GDGDRPIR
-327 SYFGMVLFCDE
+327 SYFGVLLFCDE
-338 QDEAAAISNARV
+338 HEESAAVSNARV

-355 GFQLLEDKFFC
+355 GFQLLEDKYFC

-371 NCLPFGAERAAIPD
+371 NCLPFGPERSAIAD

-394 RHAIPLLPIFGD
+394 RHAIPLLPLFGD

-484 DFVKFTNSSGICMN
+484 DFVKFTHGSGICMN
-498 PFEIVQHF
+498 PFEIVQNF
-506 EEEADMLAGLVSQM
+506 EEEADMLAGLLSQM

-531 TAGLKRILKNLW
+531 TAGLKRILKQLW
-543 TAKAQSMSVDD
+543 TEKAQSMSVDD
-554 IATTLC
+554 IASQLC
-560 SEEDQRLKDVGEQLF
+560 AETDQRLKDVGEQLF

-585 YFNGK
+585 YFNGR

-741 FITEMGSGIGRLI
+741 FITEMGSGIGRLV
-754 VDPFKRVLFS
+754 VDPFKRILFS

-784 EAVQQLI
+784 DAIQQLLD
-791 ESRKSK
+791 SRQ
-797 GATARHLD
+797 
-805 NAHYTKDSEVQH
+805 TKPREVSH

>member
-1 MKKSQRHHIDELF
+1 MKPSRIHPADSLF
-14 PTLAY
+14 SSLAY
-19 DPELQVFLL
+19 DPDHQLFLL
-28 ADSSLGFGFLC
+28 ADASIGFGFIC

-55 LLNQDWPVDT
+55 LLNQDWPT
-65 ILQVSLW
+65 EALLQVSLW

-82 VMQARRLK
+82 IMQTRRLK
-90 QQKPTYKTMTKAS
+90 QQKTIYKAMTQAS
-103 IEFLR
+103 IDFLR
-108 QGTDKPPEPISG
+108 QGTGKAPETVSG
-120 ARLRRSYVLI
+120 ARLRRSQVI
-130 TVKLPIAHPRPSASE
+130 VTVKLPIVNPRPSENELVRA
-145 MRTATELQMAT
+145 AELQRAT
-156 KQSLATIGLYPD
+156 QQSLTTIGLTPD
-168 VLDSNQYVRIMNTL
+168 VLDADHYVRVLNTVL
-182 VNWNS
+182 NWNDD
-187 FAGWKDRV
+187 AGWKDRV

-208 LLDYDTV
+208 LLDYDNA
-215 LESDEKGILLNPK
+215 LETDEKGVWLGPK

-252 DFLSGTRGIRQNALI
+252 DILSGTRGIRQNALI
-267 SMSIHYPDAESTRAK
+267 SLTLHYPDAESTRAR

-297 IARFLPALVHRKQN
+297 IARFLPALIQRKHN

-319 ADGDRPIR
+319 GDGDRPIR
-327 SYFGMVLFCDE
+327 SYFGLVLFCDDGE
-338 QDEAAAISNARV
+338 ESAAISNARV

-355 GFQLLEDKFFC
+355 GFQLLEDKYFC

-371 NCLPFGAERAAIPD
+371 NCLPFGAERAAIAD

-394 RHAIPLLPIFGD
+394 RHAIPLLPLFGD

-463 AQIWAI
+463 AQIWTI

-484 DFVKFTNSSGICMN
+484 DFVKFTHGSGICMN
-498 PFEIVQHF
+498 PFEIVQNF

-520 AAPTEKLTDFQ
+520 AAPTEKLSDFQ
-531 TAGLKRILKNLW
+531 TAGLKRVLKNLW
-543 TAKAQSMSVDD
+543 TEKAQAMSVDD
-554 IATTLC
+554 IAAILC
-560 SEEDQRLKDVGEQLF
+560 REDDQRLRDVGEQLF
-575 PFTTKGEYGR
+575 PFTSRGEYGR
-585 YFNGK
+585 YFNGR
-590 NNAKFASDFTV
+590 NNARFSNDFTV

-741 FITEMGSGIGRLI
+741 FLTEMGSGIGRLI
-754 VDPFKRVLFS
+754 VDPFKRLLFS

-784 EAVQQLI
+784 DAIQELQR
-791 ESRKSK
+791 SRKAK
-797 GATARHLD
+797 ER
-805 NAHYTKDSEVQH
+805 EVYH

>member
-1 MKKSQRHHIDELF
+1 MKPSRIHPADSLF
-14 PTLAY
+14 SALAY
-19 DPELQVFLL
+19 DPDHQLFLL
-28 ADSSLGFGFLC
+28 ADSSIGFGFIC

-55 LLNQDWPVDT
+55 LLNQDWPT
-65 ILQVSLW
+65 ETLLQVSLW

-82 VMQARRLK
+82 IMQTRRLK
-90 QQKPTYKTMTKAS
+90 QQKTIYKAMTQAS
-103 IEFLR
+103 IDFLR
-108 QGTDKPPEPISG
+108 QGTGKAPETVSG
-120 ARLRRSYVLI
+120 ARLRRSQVI
-130 TVKLPIAHPRPSASE
+130 VTVKLPIVNPRPSENELVRAV
-145 MRTATELQMAT
+145 ELQRAT
-156 KQSLATIGLYPD
+156 QQSLTTIGLNPD
-168 VLDSNQYVRIMNTL
+168 VLDADHYVRVLNTVL
-182 VNWNS
+182 NWNDD
-187 FAGWKDRV
+187 AGWKDRV

-208 LLDYDTV
+208 LLDYDTA
-215 LESDEKGILLNPK
+215 LETDEKGVWLGPK

-252 DFLSGTRGIRQNALI
+252 DILSGTRGIRQNTLI
-267 SMSIHYPDAESTRAK
+267 SLTLHYPDAESTRAR

-297 IARFLPALVHRKQN
+297 IARFLPALIQRKHN

-319 ADGDRPIR
+319 GDGDRPIR
-327 SYFGMVLFCDE
+327 SYFGLVLFCDDGE
-338 QDEAAAISNARV
+338 ESAAISNARV

-355 GFQLLEDKFFC
+355 GFQLLEDKYFC

-371 NCLPFGAERAAIPD
+371 NCLPFGAERAAIAD

-394 RHAIPLLPIFGD
+394 RHAIPLLPLFGD

-463 AQIWAI
+463 AQIWTI

-484 DFVKFTNSSGICMN
+484 DFVKFTHGSGICMN
-498 PFEIVQHF
+498 PFEIVQNF

-520 AAPTEKLTDFQ
+520 AAPTEKLSDFQ
-531 TAGLKRILKNLW
+531 TAGLKRVLKNLW
-543 TAKAQSMSVDD
+543 TEKAQAMSVDD
-554 IATTLC
+554 IAAILC
-560 SEEDQRLKDVGEQLF
+560 REDDQRLRDVGEQLF
-575 PFTTKGEYGR
+575 PFTSRGEYGR
-585 YFNGK
+585 YFNGR
-590 NNAKFASDFTV
+590 NNARFRNDFTV

-741 FITEMGSGIGRLI
+741 FLTEMGSGIGRLI
-754 VDPFKRVLFS
+754 VDPFKRLLFS

-784 EAVQQLI
+784 DAIQQLQS
-791 ESRKSK
+791 SRKAK
-797 GATARHLD
+797 ER
-805 NAHYTKDSEVQH
+805 EVYH

>member
-1 MKKSQRHHIDELF
+1 MKSSRIHPADSLF
-14 PTLAY
+14 SALAY
-19 DPELQVFLL
+19 DPDHQLFLL
-28 ADSSLGFGFLC
+28 ADASIGFGFIC

-48 VSARVNV
+48 ISARVNV
-55 LLNQDWPVDT
+55 LLNQDWPT
-65 ILQVSLW
+65 ETLLQVSLW

-82 VMQARRLK
+82 IMQTRRLK
-90 QQKPTYKTMTKAS
+90 QQKTIYKAMTQAS
-103 IEFLR
+103 IDFLR
-108 QGTDKPPEPISG
+108 QGTGKAPETVSG
-120 ARLRRSYVLI
+120 ARLRRSQVI
-130 TVKLPIAHPRPSASE
+130 VTVKLPIVNPRPSENELVRASE
-145 MRTATELQMAT
+145 LQRATQ
-156 KQSLATIGLYPD
+156 QSLTTIGLMPD
-168 VLDSNQYVRIMNTL
+168 VLDADHYVRVLNTVL
-182 VNWNS
+182 NWNDD
-187 FAGWKDRV
+187 AGWKDRV

-208 LLDYDTV
+208 LLDFDNA
-215 LESDEKGILLNPK
+215 LETDEKGVWLGPK

-252 DFLSGTRGIRQNALI
+252 DILSGTRGIRQNTLI
-267 SMSIHYPDAESTRAK
+267 SLTLHYPDAESTRAR

-297 IARFLPALVHRKQN
+297 IARFLPALIQRKHN

-319 ADGDRPIR
+319 GDGDRPIR
-327 SYFGMVLFCDE
+327 SYFGLVLFCDDGE
-338 QDEAAAISNARV
+338 ESAAISNARV

-355 GFQLLEDKFFC
+355 GFQLLEDKYFC

-371 NCLPFGAERAAIPD
+371 NCLPFGAERAAIAD

-394 RHAIPLLPIFGD
+394 RHAIPLLPLFGD

-463 AQIWAI
+463 AQIWTI

-484 DFVKFTNSSGICMN
+484 DFVKFTHGSGICMN
-498 PFEIVQHF
+498 PFEIVQNF

-520 AAPTEKLTDFQ
+520 AAPTEKLSDFQ
-531 TAGLKRILKNLW
+531 TAGLKRVLKNLW
-543 TAKAQSMSVDD
+543 TEKAQAMSVDD
-554 IATTLC
+554 IAAILC
-560 SEEDQRLKDVGEQLF
+560 REDDQRLRDVGEQLF
-575 PFTTKGEYGR
+575 PFTSRGEYGR
-585 YFNGK
+585 YFNGR
-590 NNAKFASDFTV
+590 NNARFSNDFTV

-741 FITEMGSGIGRLI
+741 FLTEMGSGIGRLI
-754 VDPFKRVLFS
+754 VDPFKRLLFS

-784 EAVQQLI
+784 DAIQQLQS
-791 ESRKSK
+791 SRKAK
-797 GATARHLD
+797 ER
-805 NAHYTKDSEVQH
+805 EVTH

>member
-1 MKKSQRHHIDELF
+1 MKPSRIHPADSLF
-14 PTLAY
+14 SALAY
-19 DPELQVFLL
+19 DPDHQLFLL
-28 ADSSLGFGFLC
+28 ADASIGFGFIC

-55 LLNQDWPVDT
+55 LLNQDWPT
-65 ILQVSLW
+65 ETLLQVTLW

-82 VMQARRLK
+82 IMQTRRLK
-90 QQKPTYKTMTKAS
+90 QQKTIYKAMTQAS
-103 IEFLR
+103 IDFLR
-108 QGTDKPPEPISG
+108 QGTGKAPETVSG
-120 ARLRRSYVLI
+120 ARLRRSQVI
-130 TVKLPIAHPRPSASE
+130 VTVKLPIVNPRPSENELVRA
-145 MRTATELQMAT
+145 AELQRAT
-156 KQSLATIGLYPD
+156 QQSLTTIGLTPD
-168 VLDSNQYVRIMNTL
+168 VLDADHYVRVLNTVL
-182 VNWNS
+182 NWS
-187 FAGWKDRV
+187 PEAGWKDRV

-208 LLDYDTV
+208 LLDYDNA
-215 LESDEKGILLNPK
+215 LETDEKGVWLGTK

-252 DFLSGTRGIRQNALI
+252 DILSGTRGIRQNTLI
-267 SMSIHYPDAESTRAK
+267 SLTLHYPDAESTRAR

-297 IARFLPALVHRKQN
+297 IARFLPALIQRKHN

-319 ADGDRPIR
+319 GDGDRPIR
-327 SYFGMVLFCDE
+327 SYFGLVLFCDDGE
-338 QDEAAAISNARV
+338 ESAAISNARV

-355 GFQLLEDKFFC
+355 GFQLLEDKYFC

-371 NCLPFGAERAAIPD
+371 NCLPFGAERAAIAD

-394 RHAIPLLPIFGD
+394 RHAIPLLPLFGD

-463 AQIWAI
+463 AQIWTI

-484 DFVKFTNSSGICMN
+484 DFVKFTHGSGICMN
-498 PFEIVQHF
+498 PFEIVQNF

-520 AAPTEKLTDFQ
+520 AAPTEKLSDFQ
-531 TAGLKRILKNLW
+531 TAGLKRVLKNLW
-543 TAKAQSMSVDD
+543 TEKAQAMAVDD
-554 IATTLC
+554 IAAILC
-560 SEEDQRLKDVGEQLF
+560 REDDQRLRDVGEQLF
-575 PFTTKGEYGR
+575 PFTSRGEYGR
-585 YFNGK
+585 YFNGR
-590 NNAKFASDFTV
+590 NNARFSNDFTV

-741 FITEMGSGIGRLI
+741 FLTEMGSGIGRLI
-754 VDPFKRVLFS
+754 VDPFKRLLFS

-779 GLSLG
+779 GLGLG
-784 EAVQQLI
+784 DAIQQLQS
-791 ESRKSK
+791 SRKAK
-797 GATARHLD
+797 ER
-805 NAHYTKDSEVQH
+805 EVTH

>member
-1 MKKSQRHHIDELF
+1 MKPSRIHPADSLF
-14 PTLAY
+14 SALAY
-19 DPELQVFLL
+19 DPDHQLFLL
-28 ADSSLGFGFLC
+28 ADASIGFGFIC

-55 LLNQDWPVDT
+55 LLNQDWPT
-65 ILQVSLW
+65 ETLLQVSLW

-82 VMQARRLK
+82 IMQTRRLK
-90 QQKPTYKTMTKAS
+90 QQKTIYKAMTQAS
-103 IEFLR
+103 IDFLR
-108 QGTDKPPEPISG
+108 QGTGKAPETVSG
-120 ARLRRSYVLI
+120 ARLRRSQVI
-130 TVKLPIAHPRPSASE
+130 VTVKLPIVNPRPSENELVRA
-145 MRTATELQMAT
+145 AELQRAT
-156 KQSLATIGLYPD
+156 QQSLTTIGLMPD
-168 VLDSNQYVRIMNTL
+168 VLGADHYVRVLNTL
-182 VNWNS
+182 LNWS
-187 FAGWKDRV
+187 PEAGWKDRV

-208 LLDYDTV
+208 LLDYDTA
-215 LESDEKGILLNPK
+215 LETDEKGVWLGTK

-252 DFLSGTRGIRQNALI
+252 DILSGTRGIRQNTLI
-267 SMSIHYPDAESTRAK
+267 SLTLHYPDAESTRAR

-297 IARFLPALVHRKQN
+297 IARFLPALIQRKHN

-319 ADGDRPIR
+319 GDGDRPIR
-327 SYFGMVLFCDE
+327 SYFGLVLFCDDGE
-338 QDEAAAISNARV
+338 ESAAISNARV

-355 GFQLLEDKFFC
+355 GFQLLEDRYFC

-371 NCLPFGAERAAIPD
+371 NCLPFGAERAAIAD

-394 RHAIPLLPIFGD
+394 RHAIPLLPLFGD

-463 AQIWAI
+463 AQIWTI

-484 DFVKFTNSSGICMN
+484 DFVKFTHGSGICMN
-498 PFEIVQHF
+498 PFEIVQNF

-520 AAPTEKLTDFQ
+520 AAPTEKLSDFQ
-531 TAGLKRILKNLW
+531 TAGLKRVLKNLW
-543 TAKAQSMSVDD
+543 TEKAQAMSVDD
-554 IATTLC
+554 IAAILC
-560 SEEDQRLKDVGEQLF
+560 REDDQRLRDVGEQLF
-575 PFTTKGEYGR
+575 PFTSRGEYGR
-585 YFNGK
+585 YFNGR
-590 NNAKFASDFTV
+590 NNARFSNDFTV

-741 FITEMGSGIGRLI
+741 FLTEMGSGIGRLI
-754 VDPFKRVLFS
+754 VDPFKRLLFS

-784 EAVQQLI
+784 DAIQQLQC
-791 ESRKSK
+791 SRKAK
-797 GATARHLD
+797 ER
-805 NAHYTKDSEVQH
+805 EVTH

>member
-1 MKKSQRHHIDELF
+1 MKHTRLPPAADLF
-14 PTLAY
+14 SALAY
-19 DPELQVFLL
+19 DDEHHLLLL
-28 ADSSLGFGFLC
+28 ADSSIGFGFIC
-39 RPLTGADPS
+39 RPLTGADHS

-55 LLNQDWPVDT
+55 LLNQDWPT
-65 ILQVSLW
+65 ETLLQVSLW
-72 TSPDIEESLA
+72 TSPDIEETLA
-82 VMQARRLK
+82 VIQTRRLK
-90 QQKPTYKTMTKAS
+90 QQKATYKTMTGAS

-108 QGTDKPPEPISG
+108 QGTSKPPESISG
-120 ARLRRSYVLI
+120 ARLRRSHVLV
-130 TVKLPIAHPRPSASE
+130 TVKLPIANPRPSEAE
-145 MRTATELQMAT
+145 IRRATELQLAT
-156 KQSLATIGLYPD
+156 QQSLSTIGLYPE
-168 VLDSNQYVRIMNTL
+168 VLDANHYVRLLNTML
-182 VNWNS
+182 NWS
-187 FAGWKDRV
+187 PDAGWKDRV
-195 VPECDPTQLIRDQ
+195 VPECDPMQVIRDQ
-208 LLDYDTV
+208 LLDYDNALQT
-215 LESDEKGILLNPK
+215 DEKGVWLGNK

-252 DFLSGTRGIRQNALI
+252 DILSGTRGIRQNTLI
-267 SMSIHYPDAESTRAK
+267 SLTLHYPDAESTRTR

-297 IARFLPALVHRKQN
+297 IARFLPALVQRKHH

-319 ADGDRPIR
+319 GDGDRPIR
-327 SYFGMVLFCDE
+327 SYFGVVLFCDAP
-338 QDEAAAISNARV
+338 DEAAVISNARV

-366 LPFFL
+366 LPLFL
-371 NCLPFGAERAAIPD
+371 NCLPFGAERSAIAD

-394 RHAIPLLPIFGD
+394 RHAIPLLPLFGD

-451 TNEIIVS
+451 TNEIIVC

-484 DFVKFTNSSGICMN
+484 DFVKFTQASGICMN
-498 PFEIVQHF
+498 PFEIVQNF

-543 TAKAQSMSVDD
+543 TEKAQAMSVDD
-554 IATTLC
+554 IAKHLC
-560 SEEDQRLKDVGEQLF
+560 SEDDQRLKDVGEQLF
-575 PFTTKGEYGR
+575 PFTTRGEYGR
-585 YFNGK
+585 YFNGH
-590 NNAKFASDFTV
+590 NNARFRNDFTV

-629 YLGER
+629 YMGER

-754 VDPFKRVLFS
+754 VDPFKRILFS

-770 QALKQLRRQ
+770 QALKTLRRQ

-784 EAVQQLI
+784 DAVQQLLD
-791 ESRKSK
+791 SRKPK
-797 GATARHLD
+797 EREAFYG
-805 NAHYTKDSEVQH
+805 K
-817 GR
+817 

>member
-1 MKKSQRHHIDELF
+1 MKASRTHTADNLF
-14 PTLAY
+14 SVLAY
-19 DPELQVFLL
+19 DHEQHLFLL
-28 ADSSLGFGFLC
+28 ADTSIGFGFIC
-39 RPLTGADPS
+39 KPLIGADQS
-48 VSARVNV
+48 VAARVNV
-55 LLNQDWPVDT
+55 LLNQDWPT
-65 ILQVSLW
+65 ETLLQVSLW

-82 VMQARRLK
+82 VMQTRRIK
-90 QQKPTYKTMTKAS
+90 QQKNTYKTMTSAS

-108 QGTDKPPEPISG
+108 QGTTKPPEAISG
-120 ARLRRSYVLI
+120 ARLRRSHILV
-130 TVKLPIAHPRPSASE
+130 TVILPIANPRPNEAE
-145 MRTATELQMAT
+145 IRRATELQLAT
-156 KQSLATIGLYPD
+156 QQSLSTIGLYP
-168 VLDSNQYVRIMNTL
+168 VILDADQYVRVLSTIL
-182 VNWNS
+182 NWS
-187 FAGWKDRV
+187 PDAGWKDRV
-195 VPECDPTQLIRDQ
+195 VPECDSTQLIRDQ
-208 LLDYDTV
+208 LLDYDNAVET
-215 LESDEKGILLNPK
+215 DEKGVWLGNK

-252 DFLSGTRGIRQNALI
+252 DILSGTRGIRQNALL
-267 SMSIHYPDAESTRAK
+267 SLTLHYPDAESTRTR

-297 IARFLPALVHRKQN
+297 IARFLPVLVQRKHN
-311 FDVLFDAY
+311 FDVLFEAY
-319 ADGDRPIR
+319 GDGDRPIR
-327 SYFGMVLFCDE
+327 SYFGVLLFCDE
-338 QDEAAAISNARV
+338 HEESAAVSNARV

-355 GFQLLEDKFFC
+355 GFQLLEDKYFC

-371 NCLPFGAERAAIPD
+371 NCLPFGPERSAIAD

-394 RHAIPLLPIFGD
+394 RHAIPLLPLFGD

-484 DFVKFTNSSGICMN
+484 DFVKFTHGSGICMN
-498 PFEIVQHF
+498 PFEIVQNF

-531 TAGLKRILKNLW
+531 TAGLKRILKQLW
-543 TAKAQSMSVDD
+543 TDKAQAMSVDD
-554 IATTLC
+554 IARQLC
-560 SEEDQRLKDVGEQLF
+560 AEIDQRLKDVGEQLF

-585 YFNGK
+585 YFNGR

-754 VDPFKRVLFS
+754 VDPFKRILFS

-784 EAVQQLI
+784 DAIQRLI
-791 ESRKSK
+791 DSRQ
-797 GATARHLD
+797 
-805 NAHYTKDSEVQH
+805 TKPREVSYGH
-817 GR
+817 

>member
-1 MKKSQRHHIDELF
+1 MKKARIHTADSLF
-14 PTLAY
+14 SALAY
-19 DPELQVFLL
+19 EPDHHLFLL
-28 ADSSLGFGFLC
+28 ADSSLGFGFIC
-39 RPLTGADPS
+39 RPLTGADHS

-55 LLNQDWPVDT
+55 LLNQDWPT
-65 ILQVSLW
+65 ETLLQISLW
-72 TSPDIEESLA
+72 TSPDIEEYLA
-82 VMQARRLK
+82 VMQTRRLK
-90 QQKPTYKTMTKAS
+90 QQKPTYKAMTWSS
-103 IEFLR
+103 IDFLR
-108 QGTDKPPEPISG
+108 QGTTKPPEAISG
-120 ARLRRSYVLI
+120 ARLRRSHVI
-130 TVKLPIAHPRPSASE
+130 VSVKLPLANPRPSESE
-145 MRTATELQMAT
+145 IRTACELQMAT
-156 KQSLATIGLYPD
+156 QQSLATIGLYPD
-168 VLDSNQYVRIMNTL
+168 ILSADVYVRVMNTL
-182 VNWNS
+182 LNWS
-187 FAGWKDRV
+187 PDAGWKDRV
-195 VPECDPTQLIRDQ
+195 VPECDPTQIIRDQ
-208 LLDYDTV
+208 LLDYDNSIQT
-215 LESDEKGILLNPK
+215 DEKGLWLETK

-252 DFLSGTRGIRQNALI
+252 DILSGTRGIRQNALI
-267 SMSIHYPDAESTRAK
+267 SLTLHYPGSEATRSRL
-282 QEGVRQFITNQVNTP
+282 EGLRQFITNQVNTP
-297 IARFLPALVHRKQN
+297 IARFLPALIQRKLN
-311 FDVLFDAY
+311 FDLLFDAFG
-319 ADGDRPIR
+319 DGDRPIR
-327 SYFGMVLFCDE
+327 SYFGVVLFCDE
-338 QDEAAAISNARV
+338 QEEASAISNARV

-355 GFQLLEDKFFC
+355 GFQLLEDKYFC

-371 NCLPFGAERAAIPD
+371 NCLPLGPERSAIPE

-394 RHAIPLLPIFGD
+394 RHAIPLLPLFGD

-498 PFEIVQHF
+498 PFEIVQCF

-531 TAGLKRILKNLW
+531 TAGLKRILKHLW
-543 TAKAQSMSVDD
+543 TEKAQSMSVDD
-554 IATTLC
+554 IAATLC
-560 SEEDQRLKDVGEQLF
+560 AEDDQRLKDVGEQLF

-585 YFNGK
+585 YFNGH

-732 LPGAYSEIF
+732 LPGAYSEVF

-754 VDPFKRVLFS
+754 VDPFKRILFS

-770 QALKQLRRQ
+770 QAIKLLRRQ

-784 EAVQQLI
+784 DSVQQVLD
-791 ESRKSK
+791 SRKPK
-797 GATARHLD
+797 ER
-805 NAHYTKDSEVQH
+805 EVLYA
-817 GR
+817 

>member
-1 MKKSQRHHIDELF
+1 LPVLVQRKHH
-14 PTLAY
+14 
-19 DPELQVFLL
+19 
-28 ADSSLGFGFLC
+28 
-39 RPLTGADPS
+39 
-48 VSARVNV
+48 
-55 LLNQDWPVDT
+55 
-65 ILQVSLW
+65 
-72 TSPDIEESLA
+72 
-82 VMQARRLK
+82 
-90 QQKPTYKTMTKAS
+90 
-103 IEFLR
+103 
-108 QGTDKPPEPISG
+108 
-120 ARLRRSYVLI
+120 
-130 TVKLPIAHPRPSASE
+130 
-145 MRTATELQMAT
+145 
-156 KQSLATIGLYPD
+156 
-168 VLDSNQYVRIMNTL
+168 
-182 VNWNS
+182 
-187 FAGWKDRV
+187 
-195 VPECDPTQLIRDQ
+195 
-208 LLDYDTV
+208 
-215 LESDEKGILLNPK
+215 
-228 RVKTL
+228 
-233 SAKRTPDHFY
+233 
-243 FGSAKSYLG
+243 
-252 DFLSGTRGIRQNALI
+252 
-267 SMSIHYPDAESTRAK
+267 
-282 QEGVRQFITNQVNTP
+282 
-297 IARFLPALVHRKQN
+297 

-319 ADGDRPIR
+319 RDGDRPIR
-327 SYFGMVLFCDE
+327 AYFGVLLFCDE
-338 QDEAAAISNARV
+338 AEEAAAVSNARV

-371 NCLPFGAERAAIPD
+371 NCLPFGPERSAIAD

-394 RHAIPLLPIFGD
+394 RHAIPLLPLFGD

-484 DFVKFTNSSGICMN
+484 DFVKFTHGSNICMN
-498 PFEIVQHF
+498 PFEIVQNF

-531 TAGLKRILKNLW
+531 TAGLKRILKQLW
-543 TAKAQSMSVDD
+543 TEKVQAMSVDD
-554 IATTLC
+554 IARQLC
-560 SEEDQRLKDVGEQLF
+560 SETDQRLKDVGEQLF
-575 PFTTKGEYGR
+575 PFTTRGEYGR
-585 YFNGK
+585 YFNGR
-590 NNAKFASDFTV
+590 NNAKFTNDFTV

-754 VDPFKRVLFS
+754 VDPFKRILFS

-770 QALKQLRRQ
+770 NALKQLRRQ

-784 EAVQQLI
+784 DAIQQLI
-791 ESRKSK
+791 DNRSSK
-797 GATARHLD
+797 PRETTYG
-805 NAHYTKDSEVQH
+805 S
-817 GR
+817 

>member
-1 MKKSQRHHIDELF
+1 MKPSRIHPADSLF
-14 PTLAY
+14 SALAY
-19 DPELQVFLL
+19 DPDHQLFLL
-28 ADSSLGFGFLC
+28 ADASIGFGFIC

-55 LLNQDWPVDT
+55 LLNQDWPT
-65 ILQVSLW
+65 ETLLQVSLW

-82 VMQARRLK
+82 IMQTRRLK
-90 QQKPTYKTMTKAS
+90 QPKTIYKAMTQAS
-103 IEFLR
+103 IDFLR
-108 QGTDKPPEPISG
+108 QGTGKAPETVSG
-120 ARLRRSYVLI
+120 ARLRRSQVI
-130 TVKLPIAHPRPSASE
+130 VTVKLPIVNPRPSENELVRA
-145 MRTATELQMAT
+145 AELQRAT
-156 KQSLATIGLYPD
+156 QQSLTTIGLTPD
-168 VLDSNQYVRIMNTL
+168 VLDADHYVRVLNTVL
-182 VNWNS
+182 NWNDD
-187 FAGWKDRV
+187 AGWKDRV

-208 LLDYDTV
+208 LLDYDNA
-215 LESDEKGILLNPK
+215 LETDEKGIWLGPK

-252 DFLSGTRGIRQNALI
+252 DILSGTRGIRQNTLI
-267 SMSIHYPDAESTRAK
+267 SLTLHYPDAESTRAR

-297 IARFLPALVHRKQN
+297 IARFLPALIQRKHN

-319 ADGDRPIR
+319 GDGDRPIR
-327 SYFGMVLFCDE
+327 SYFGLVLFCDDGE
-338 QDEAAAISNARV
+338 ESAAISNARV

-355 GFQLLEDKFFC
+355 GFQLLEDKYFC

-394 RHAIPLLPIFGD
+394 RHAIPLLPVFGD

-463 AQIWAI
+463 AQIWTI

-484 DFVKFTNSSGICMN
+484 DFVKFTHGSGICMN
-498 PFEIVQHF
+498 PFEIVQNF

-520 AAPTEKLTDFQ
+520 AAPTEKLSDFQ
-531 TAGLKRILKNLW
+531 TAGLKRVLKNLW
-543 TAKAQSMSVDD
+543 TEKAQAMSVDD
-554 IATTLC
+554 IAAILC
-560 SEEDQRLKDVGEQLF
+560 REDDQRLRDVGEQLF
-575 PFTTKGEYGR
+575 PFTSRGEYGR
-585 YFNGK
+585 YFNGR
-590 NNAKFASDFTV
+590 NNARFSNDFTV

-709 GMKQDRRLPLSDGGY
+709 GMKQDRRLPLTDGGY

-741 FITEMGSGIGRLI
+741 FLTEMGSGIGRLI
-754 VDPFKRVLFS
+754 VDPFKRLLFS

-784 EAVQQLI
+784 DAIQQLQS
-791 ESRKSK
+791 SRKAK
-797 GATARHLD
+797 ER
-805 NAHYTKDSEVQH
+805 EVYH

>member
-1 MKKSQRHHIDELF
+1 MKPSRIHPADSLF
-14 PTLAY
+14 SALAY
-19 DPELQVFLL
+19 DPDHQLFLL
-28 ADSSLGFGFLC
+28 ADASIGFGFIC

-55 LLNQDWPVDT
+55 LLNQDWPT
-65 ILQVSLW
+65 ETLLQVSLW

-82 VMQARRLK
+82 IMQTRRLK
-90 QQKPTYKTMTKAS
+90 QQKTIYKAMTQAG
-103 IEFLR
+103 IDFLR
-108 QGTDKPPEPISG
+108 QGTGKPSETVSG
-120 ARLRRSYVLI
+120 ARLRRSQVI
-130 TVKLPIAHPRPSASE
+130 VTVKLPIVNPRPSENELVRASE
-145 MRTATELQMAT
+145 LQRATQ
-156 KQSLATIGLYPD
+156 QSLTTIGLNPD
-168 VLDSNQYVRIMNTL
+168 VLDADHYVRVLNTVL
-182 VNWNS
+182 NWNS
-187 FAGWKDRV
+187 DAGWKDRV

-208 LLDYDTV
+208 LLDYDNA
-215 LESDEKGILLNPK
+215 LETDEKGVWLGTK

-252 DFLSGTRGIRQNALI
+252 DILSGTRGIRQNALI
-267 SMSIHYPDAESTRAK
+267 SLTLHYPDAESTRAR

-297 IARFLPALVHRKQN
+297 IARFLPALIQRKHN

-319 ADGDRPIR
+319 GDGDRPIR
-327 SYFGMVLFCDE
+327 SYFGLVLFCDDGE
-338 QDEAAAISNARV
+338 ESAAISNARV

-355 GFQLLEDKFFC
+355 GFQLLEDKYFC

-394 RHAIPLLPIFGD
+394 RHAIPLLPLFGD

-463 AQIWAI
+463 AQIWTI

-484 DFVKFTNSSGICMN
+484 DFVKFTHGSGICMN
-498 PFEIVQHF
+498 PFEIVQNF

-520 AAPTEKLTDFQ
+520 AAPTEKLSDFQ
-531 TAGLKRILKNLW
+531 TAGLKRVLKNLW
-543 TAKAQSMSVDD
+543 TEKAQAMSVDD
-554 IATTLC
+554 IAAILC
-560 SEEDQRLKDVGEQLF
+560 REDDQRLRDVGEQLF
-575 PFTTKGEYGR
+575 PFTSRGEYGR
-585 YFNGK
+585 YFNGR
-590 NNAKFASDFTV
+590 NNARFSNDFTV

-741 FITEMGSGIGRLI
+741 FLTEMGSGIGRLI
-754 VDPFKRVLFS
+754 VDPFKRLLFS

-784 EAVQQLI
+784 DAIQQLQS
-791 ESRKSK
+791 SRKAK
-797 GATARHLD
+797 ER
-805 NAHYTKDSEVQH
+805 EVTH

>member
-1 MKKSQRHHIDELF
+1 MKPSRIHPADSLF
-14 PTLAY
+14 SALAY
-19 DPELQVFLL
+19 DPDHQLFLL
-28 ADSSLGFGFLC
+28 ADASIGFGFIC

-55 LLNQDWPVDT
+55 LLNQDWPT
-65 ILQVSLW
+65 ETLLQVSLW

-82 VMQARRLK
+82 IMQTRRLK
-90 QQKPTYKTMTKAS
+90 QQKTIYKAMTQAS
-103 IEFLR
+103 IDFLR
-108 QGTDKPPEPISG
+108 QGTGKAPETVSA
-120 ARLRRSYVLI
+120 ARLRRSQVI
-130 TVKLPIAHPRPSASE
+130 VTVKLPIVNPRPSENELVRA
-145 MRTATELQMAT
+145 AELQRAT
-156 KQSLATIGLYPD
+156 QQSLTTIGLNPD
-168 VLDSNQYVRIMNTL
+168 VLDADHYVRVLNTVL
-182 VNWNS
+182 NWNYD
-187 FAGWKDRV
+187 AGWKDRV

-208 LLDYDTV
+208 LLDYDNA
-215 LESDEKGILLNPK
+215 LETDEKGVWLGPK

-252 DFLSGTRGIRQNALI
+252 DILSGTRGIRQNTLI
-267 SMSIHYPDAESTRAK
+267 SLTLHYPDAESTRAR

-297 IARFLPALVHRKQN
+297 IARFLPALIQRKHN

-319 ADGDRPIR
+319 GDGDRPIR
-327 SYFGMVLFCDE
+327 SYFGLVLFCDDGE
-338 QDEAAAISNARV
+338 ESAAISNARV

-355 GFQLLEDKFFC
+355 GFQLLEDKYFC

-371 NCLPFGAERAAIPD
+371 NCLPFGAERAAIAD

-394 RHAIPLLPIFGD
+394 RHAIPLLPVFGD

-463 AQIWAI
+463 AQIWTI

-484 DFVKFTNSSGICMN
+484 DFVKFTHGSGICMN
-498 PFEIVQHF
+498 PFEIVQNF

-520 AAPTEKLTDFQ
+520 AAPMEKLSDFQ
-531 TAGLKRILKNLW
+531 TAGLKRVLKHLW
-543 TAKAQSMSVDD
+543 TEKAQAMAVDD
-554 IATTLC
+554 IAAILC
-560 SEEDQRLKDVGEQLF
+560 REDDQRLRDVGEQLF
-575 PFTTKGEYGR
+575 PFTSRGEYGR
-585 YFNGK
+585 YFNGR
-590 NNAKFASDFTV
+590 NNARFSNDFTV

-741 FITEMGSGIGRLI
+741 FLTEMGSGIGRLI
-754 VDPFKRVLFS
+754 VDPFKRLLFS

-784 EAVQQLI
+784 DAIQQLQ
-791 ESRKSK
+791 SNRK
-797 GATARHLD
+797 AQER
-805 NAHYTKDSEVQH
+805 EVTH

>member
-1 MKKSQRHHIDELF
+1 MKPSRLHPADSLF
-14 PTLAY
+14 SALAY
-19 DPELQVFLL
+19 DPDHHVFLL
-28 ADSSLGFGFLC
+28 ADASIGFGFIC

-55 LLNQDWPVDT
+55 LLNQDWPT
-65 ILQVSLW
+65 ETLLQVSLW

-82 VMQARRLK
+82 IMQTRRLK
-90 QQKPTYKTMTKAS
+90 QQKTIYKAMTQAS
-103 IEFLR
+103 IDFLR
-108 QGTDKPPEPISG
+108 QGTGKAPETVSG
-120 ARLRRSYVLI
+120 ARLRRSQVI
-130 TVKLPIAHPRPSASE
+130 VTVKLPIVNPRPSENELVRA
-145 MRTATELQMAT
+145 AELQRAT
-156 KQSLATIGLYPD
+156 QQSLTTIGLTPD
-168 VLDSNQYVRIMNTL
+168 VLDADHYVRVLNTVL
-182 VNWNS
+182 NWNDD
-187 FAGWKDRV
+187 AGWKDRV

-208 LLDYDTV
+208 LLDYDNA
-215 LESDEKGILLNPK
+215 LETDEKGVWLGLK

-252 DFLSGTRGIRQNALI
+252 DILSGTRGIRQNALI
-267 SMSIHYPDAESTRAK
+267 SLTLHYPDAESTRAR

-297 IARFLPALVHRKQN
+297 IARFLPALIQRKHN

-319 ADGDRPIR
+319 GDGDRPIR
-327 SYFGMVLFCDE
+327 SYFGLVLFCDDGE
-338 QDEAAAISNARV
+338 ESAAISNARV

-355 GFQLLEDKFFC
+355 GFQLLEDKYFC

-371 NCLPFGAERAAIPD
+371 NCLPFGAERAAIAD

-394 RHAIPLLPIFGD
+394 RHAIPLLPLFGD

-463 AQIWAI
+463 AQIWTI

-484 DFVKFTNSSGICMN
+484 DFVKFTHGSGICMN
-498 PFEIVQHF
+498 PFEIVQNF

-520 AAPTEKLTDFQ
+520 AAPTEKLSDFQ
-531 TAGLKRILKNLW
+531 TAGLKRVLKNLW
-543 TAKAQSMSVDD
+543 TEKAQAMSVDD
-554 IATTLC
+554 IAAILC
-560 SEEDQRLKDVGEQLF
+560 REDDQRLRDVGEQLF
-575 PFTTKGEYGR
+575 PFTSRGEYGR
-585 YFNGK
+585 YFNGR
-590 NNAKFASDFTV
+590 NNARFRNDFTV

-741 FITEMGSGIGRLI
+741 FLTEMGSGIGRLI
-754 VDPFKRVLFS
+754 VDPFKRLLFS

-784 EAVQQLI
+784 DAIQQLQ
-791 ESRKSK
+791 SNRKAK
-797 GATARHLD
+797 ER
-805 NAHYTKDSEVQH
+805 EVYY

>member
-1 MKKSQRHHIDELF
+1 MKPSRIHPADSLF
-14 PTLAY
+14 SALAY
-19 DPELQVFLL
+19 DPDHQLFLL
-28 ADSSLGFGFLC
+28 ADASIGFGFIC

-55 LLNQDWPVDT
+55 LLNQDWPT
-65 ILQVSLW
+65 ETLLQVSLW

-82 VMQARRLK
+82 IMQTRRLK
-90 QQKPTYKTMTKAS
+90 QQKTIYKAMTQAS
-103 IEFLR
+103 IDFLR
-108 QGTDKPPEPISG
+108 QGTGKPPESVSG
-120 ARLRRSYVLI
+120 ARLRRSQVI
-130 TVKLPIAHPRPSASE
+130 VTVKLPIVNPRPSENELVRASE
-145 MRTATELQMAT
+145 LQRATQ
-156 KQSLATIGLYPD
+156 QSLTTIGLTPD
-168 VLDSNQYVRIMNTL
+168 VLDADHYVRVLNTVL
-182 VNWNS
+182 NWNYD
-187 FAGWKDRV
+187 AGWKDRV

-208 LLDYDTV
+208 LLDYDNA
-215 LESDEKGILLNPK
+215 LETDEKGVWLGPK

-252 DFLSGTRGIRQNALI
+252 DILSGTRGIRQNALI
-267 SMSIHYPDAESTRAK
+267 SLTLHYPDAESTRAR

-297 IARFLPALVHRKQN
+297 IARFLPALIQRKHN

-319 ADGDRPIR
+319 GDGDRPIR
-327 SYFGMVLFCDE
+327 SYFGLVLFCDDGE
-338 QDEAAAISNARV
+338 ESAAISNARV

-355 GFQLLEDKFFC
+355 GFQLLEDKYFC

-394 RHAIPLLPIFGD
+394 RHAIPLLPLFGD

-463 AQIWAI
+463 AQIWTI

-484 DFVKFTNSSGICMN
+484 DFVKFTHGSGICMN
-498 PFEIVQHF
+498 PFEIVQNF

-520 AAPTEKLTDFQ
+520 AAPTEKLSDFQ
-531 TAGLKRILKNLW
+531 TAGLKRVLKNLW
-543 TAKAQSMSVDD
+543 TEKAQAMSVDD
-554 IATTLC
+554 IAAILC
-560 SEEDQRLKDVGEQLF
+560 REDDQRLRDVGEQLF
-575 PFTTKGEYGR
+575 PFTSRGEYGR
-585 YFNGK
+585 YFNGR
-590 NNAKFASDFTV
+590 NNARFSNDFTV

-741 FITEMGSGIGRLI
+741 FLTEMGSGIGRLI
-754 VDPFKRVLFS
+754 VDPFKRLLFS

-784 EAVQQLI
+784 DAIQQLQS
-791 ESRKSK
+791 SRKAK
-797 GATARHLD
+797 ER
-805 NAHYTKDSEVQH
+805 EVTH

>member
-1 MKKSQRHHIDELF
+1 MKPSRIHPADSLF
-14 PTLAY
+14 SALAY
-19 DPELQVFLL
+19 DPDHQLFLL
-28 ADSSLGFGFLC
+28 ADASIGFGFIC

-55 LLNQDWPVDT
+55 LLNQDWPT
-65 ILQVSLW
+65 ETLLQVSLW

-82 VMQARRLK
+82 IMQTRRLK
-90 QQKPTYKTMTKAS
+90 QQKTIYKAMTQAS
-103 IEFLR
+103 IDFLR
-108 QGTDKPPEPISG
+108 QGTGKAPETVSG
-120 ARLRRSYVLI
+120 ARLRRSQVI
-130 TVKLPIAHPRPSASE
+130 VTVKLPIVNPRPSENELVRA
-145 MRTATELQMAT
+145 AELQRAT
-156 KQSLATIGLYPD
+156 QQSLTTIGLNPD
-168 VLDSNQYVRIMNTL
+168 VLDADHYVRVLNTVL
-182 VNWNS
+182 NWNDD
-187 FAGWKDRV
+187 AGWKDRV

-208 LLDYDTV
+208 LLDYDNA
-215 LESDEKGILLNPK
+215 LETDEKGVWLGSK
-228 RVKTL
+228 RIKTL

-252 DFLSGTRGIRQNALI
+252 DILSGTRGIRQNALI
-267 SMSIHYPDAESTRAK
+267 SLTLHYPDAESTRAR

-297 IARFLPALVHRKQN
+297 IARFLPALIQRKHN

-319 ADGDRPIR
+319 GDGDRPIR
-327 SYFGMVLFCDE
+327 SYFGLVLFCDDGE
-338 QDEAAAISNARV
+338 ESAAISNARV

-355 GFQLLEDKFFC
+355 GFQLLEDKYFC

-394 RHAIPLLPIFGD
+394 RHAIPLLPLFGD

-463 AQIWAI
+463 AQIWTI

-484 DFVKFTNSSGICMN
+484 DFVKFTHGSGICMN
-498 PFEIVQHF
+498 PFDIVQNF
-506 EEEADMLAGLVSQM
+506 EEEADMLAGLISQM
-520 AAPTEKLTDFQ
+520 AAPTEKLSDFQ
-531 TAGLKRILKNLW
+531 TAGLKRVLKNLW
-543 TAKAQSMSVDD
+543 TEKAQAMSVDD
-554 IATTLC
+554 IAAILC
-560 SEEDQRLKDVGEQLF
+560 REDDQRLRDVGEQLF
-575 PFTTKGEYGR
+575 PFTSRGEYGR
-585 YFNGK
+585 YFNGR
-590 NNAKFASDFTV
+590 NNARFSNDFTV

-741 FITEMGSGIGRLI
+741 FLTEMGSGIGRLI
-754 VDPFKRVLFS
+754 VDPFKRLLFS

-784 EAVQQLI
+784 DAIQQLQS
-791 ESRKSK
+791 SRKAK
-797 GATARHLD
+797 ER
-805 NAHYTKDSEVQH
+805 EVYH

>member
-1 MKKSQRHHIDELF
+1 MKQARIHTADTLF
-14 PTLAY
+14 SSLAY
-19 DPELQVFLL
+19 DPDQHIFLL
-28 ADSSLGFGFLC
+28 ADSSIGFGFIC
-39 RPLTGADPS
+39 QPLTGADAS

-55 LLNQDWPVDT
+55 LLNQDWPT
-65 ILQVSLW
+65 ETLLQVSLW
-72 TSPDIEESLA
+72 TSPDIEEALA
-82 VMQARRLK
+82 VMQTRRLK
-90 QQKPTYKTMTKAS
+90 QQKSTYKAMTQAS
-103 IEFLR
+103 INFLR
-108 QGTDKPPEPISG
+108 QGTYKAPIANSG
-120 ARLRRSYVLI
+120 ARLRRSHVI
-130 TVKLPIAHPRPSASE
+130 VTVKLPINNPRPSDNELRSA
-145 MRTATELQMAT
+145 AELQRAT
-156 KQSLATIGLYPD
+156 QQSLSTIGLSPTI
-168 VLDSNQYVRIMNTL
+168 LDANHYVRVLNTL
-182 VNWNS
+182 LNWS
-187 FAGWKDRV
+187 PDAGWKDRV
-195 VPECDPTQLIRDQ
+195 VPECDPAQLIRDQ
-208 LLDYDTV
+208 LLDYDNALQT
-215 LESDEKGILLNPK
+215 DEKGLWLGLK

-252 DFLSGTRGIRQNALI
+252 DLLSGTRGIRQNTLI
-267 SMSIHYPDAESTRAK
+267 SLTLHYPDAESTRAR

-297 IARFLPALVHRKQN
+297 IARFLPLLVQRKHN
-311 FDVLFDAY
+311 FEVLFDAY
-319 ADGDRPIR
+319 GDGDRPIR
-327 SYFGMVLFCDE
+327 SYFGVVLFCDDQE
-338 QDEAAAISNARV
+338 EAAAISNARV

-371 NCLPFGAERAAIPD
+371 NCLPFGAERAAIAD

-394 RHAIPLLPIFGD
+394 RHAIPLLPLFGD

-484 DFVKFTNSSGICMN
+484 DFVKFTHSSGICMN
-498 PFEIVQHF
+498 PFEIVQNF

-520 AAPTEKLTDFQ
+520 AAPTEKLSDFQ
-531 TAGLKRILKNLW
+531 TAGLKRNLKMLW
-543 TAKAQSMSVDD
+543 TEKAQAMSVDD
-554 IATTLC
+554 IALALC
-560 SEEDQRLKDVGEQLF
+560 AEDDQRLKDVGEQLF
-575 PFTTKGEYGR
+575 PFTLRGEYGR
-585 YFNGK
+585 YFNGH
-590 NNAKFASDFTV
+590 NNARFSKDFTV

-709 GMKQDRRLPLSDGGY
+709 GMKQDRRLPLSEGGY

-732 LPGAYSEIF
+732 LPGLYSEIF
-741 FITEMGSGIGRLI
+741 FLTEMGSGIGRLI
-754 VDPFKRVLFS
+754 VDPFKRLLFS

-770 QALKQLRRQ
+770 QALKLLRRQ

-784 EAVQQLI
+784 DAIAQLLA
-791 ESRKSK
+791 SR
-797 GATARHLD
+797 
-805 NAHYTKDSEVQH
+805 NTKERELPY

>member
-1 MKKSQRHHIDELF
+1 MKPSRIHPADSLF
-14 PTLAY
+14 SALAY
-19 DPELQVFLL
+19 DPDHQLFLL
-28 ADSSLGFGFLC
+28 ADASIGFGFIC

-55 LLNQDWPVDT
+55 LLNQDWPT
-65 ILQVSLW
+65 ETLLQVSLW

-82 VMQARRLK
+82 IMQTRRLK
-90 QQKPTYKTMTKAS
+90 QQKTIYKAMTQAS
-103 IEFLR
+103 IDFLR
-108 QGTDKPPEPISG
+108 QGTGKAPETVSG
-120 ARLRRSYVLI
+120 ARLRRSQVI
-130 TVKLPIAHPRPSASE
+130 VTVKLPIVNPRPSENELVRA
-145 MRTATELQMAT
+145 AELQRAT
-156 KQSLATIGLYPD
+156 QQSLTTIGLTPD
-168 VLDSNQYVRIMNTL
+168 VLDADHYVRVLNTVL
-182 VNWNS
+182 NWS
-187 FAGWKDRV
+187 PEAGWKDRV
-195 VPECDPTQLIRDQ
+195 VPECDTTQLIRDQ
-208 LLDYDTV
+208 LLDYDTA
-215 LESDEKGILLNPK
+215 LETDEKGVWLGTK

-252 DFLSGTRGIRQNALI
+252 DILSGTRGIRQNALI
-267 SMSIHYPDAESTRAK
+267 SLTLHYPDAESTRAR

-297 IARFLPALVHRKQN
+297 IARFLPALIQRKHN

-319 ADGDRPIR
+319 GDGDRPIR
-327 SYFGMVLFCDE
+327 SYFGLVLFCDDGE
-338 QDEAAAISNARV
+338 ESAAISNARV

-355 GFQLLEDKFFC
+355 GFQLLEDKYFC

-371 NCLPFGAERAAIPD
+371 NCLPFGAERAAIAD

-394 RHAIPLLPIFGD
+394 RHAIPLLPLFGD

-463 AQIWAI
+463 AQIWTI

-484 DFVKFTNSSGICMN
+484 DFVKFTHGSGICMN
-498 PFEIVQHF
+498 PFEIVQNF

-520 AAPTEKLTDFQ
+520 AAPTEKLSDFQ
-531 TAGLKRILKNLW
+531 TAGLKRVLKNLW
-543 TAKAQSMSVDD
+543 TEKAQAMSVDD
-554 IATTLC
+554 IATILC
-560 SEEDQRLKDVGEQLF
+560 REDDQRLRDVGEQLF
-575 PFTTKGEYGR
+575 PFTSRGEYGR
-585 YFNGK
+585 YFNGR
-590 NNAKFASDFTV
+590 NNARFSNDFTV

-741 FITEMGSGIGRLI
+741 FLTEMGSGIGRLI
-754 VDPFKRVLFS
+754 VDPFKRLLFS

-784 EAVQQLI
+784 DAIQQLQS
-791 ESRKSK
+791 SRKAK
-797 GATARHLD
+797 ER
-805 NAHYTKDSEVQH
+805 EVTH